1 MYRDNLNKLLGILY
15 DKFTGD
21 YPTLLS
27 VYSFL
32 NIKMQTDKG
41 ETLVYPEIQSIDG
54 RSIIETMTVHKAKG
68 LEFDSVII
76 PNTNMDFFYENP
88 KVGRKDCIVDCGPDG
103 SFRLGWRLTRA
114 RRRLLIFVPEC
125 SKRDT
130 WAELLDIGEGVA

>member
-1 MYRDNLNKLLGILY
+1 
-15 DKFTGD
+15 
-21 YPTLLS
+21 
-27 VYSFL
+27 
-32 NIKMQTDKG
+32 MQTDKG

-103 SFRLGWRLTRA
+103 SFRLGWRLGRYMNDQYEKQRDDESMAIRRDEARLLYVAMTRA
-114 RRRLLIFVPEC
+114 RGDCLSLCLNVPSEIHGLNC
-125 SKRDT
+125 WILAR
-130 WAELLDIGEGVA
+130 ELLDG